1 VDTPSTDAGTARARR
16 IPLPVKLG
24 IFFGVLLLAFLVSK
38 SCGSPGDEVSQEEAV
53 ATARAAIDFEA
64 EHHQIRLFKKGF
76 DSHPYWGVSLYNG
89 DNTSPTECQLVQI
102 DAVSGDVASVDD
114 C

>member
-1 VDTPSTDAGTARARR
+1 MV
-16 IPLPVKLG
+16 
-24 IFFGVLLLAFLVSK
+24 VLVVAFLVSR
-38 SCGSPGDEVSQEEAV
+38 SCGSVGNDVTQSEAV
-53 ATARAAIDFEA
+53 AIARDAIDFEP

-89 DNTSPTECQLVQI
+89 SRTSPTRCQIVQV
-102 DAVSGDVASVDD
+102 DAQSGDVAAVDD

>member
-1 VDTPSTDAGTARARR
+1 M
-16 IPLPVKLG
+16 
-24 IFFGVLLLAFLVSK
+24 FFGVLLLAFLVSK
-38 SCGSPGDEVSQEEAV
+38 SCGSTGDEVSQAEAV
-53 ATARAAIDFEA
+53 ETARAAIDFEA
-64 EHHQIRLFKKGF
+64 EHHQIRLFKKGL

-89 DNTSPTECQLVQI
+89 ERTNPTECQIVQV

>member
-1 VDTPSTDAGTARARR
+1 VDTPSTDAGTERGLRDR
-16 IPLPVKLG
+16 P
-24 IFFGVLLLAFLVSK
+24 IFKVGLFLAVLVFAFLVSK
-38 SCGSPGDEVSQEEAV
+38 SCGSVGDEVSQEEAV
-53 ATARAAIDFEA
+53 SIAREEIDFEA
-64 EHHQIRLFKKGF
+64 EHHQIRLFKKGL

-102 DAVSGDVASVDD
+102 DAVSGEVASVED